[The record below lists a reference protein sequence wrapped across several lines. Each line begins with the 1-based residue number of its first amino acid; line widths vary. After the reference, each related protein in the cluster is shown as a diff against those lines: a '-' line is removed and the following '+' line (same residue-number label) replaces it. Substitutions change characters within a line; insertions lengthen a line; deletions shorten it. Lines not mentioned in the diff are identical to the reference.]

1 MTCGNSKEL
10 SMKILVVDD
19 HAMFADSI
27 KLVLS
32 TRHQITTVADGSTA
46 ITKVSADKPGMV
58 LLDQHLPDIDGLTL
72 LKVICAL
79 PEPPPVVLLSGS
91 EDAALKDAARHGGAA
106 GFLHKS
112 LPADALIEAINKEEA
127 GEMIWPPPAEDPDS
141 HACSASSLV
150 NPQRVNDRIVKEL
163 GITGRQIDVLKLLVE
178 GMPNKSIA
186 NQLGIAESTVK
197 THVQSLFQVLK
208 VTNRASCQNRARNLG
223 LLD

>member
-1 MTCGNSKEL
+1 
-10 SMKILVVDD
+10 MKILVVDD

-27 KLVLS
+27 KLVLG
-32 TRHQITTVADGSTA
+32 TRHQITTVPDGSTA
-46 ITKVSADKPGMV
+46 ILKVSADKPGMV

-79 PEPPPVVLLSGS
+79 PEPPPVLLLSGS
-91 EDAALKDAARHGGAA
+91 EDAALKDAARHSGAA

-112 LPADALIEAINKEEA
+112 LPADALIEAIDKVGA
-127 GEMIWPPPAEDPDS
+127 GEMIWSSSAEAPDS
-141 HACSASSLV
+141 HGCSAANIV
-150 NPQRVNDRIVKEL
+150 NHERVNDRIVKEL
-163 GITGRQIDVLKLLVE
+163 GITGRQIDVLKLLVA

-197 THVQSLFQVLK
+197 THVKSLFQVLK
-208 VTNRASCQNRARNLG
+208 VTNRVACQNRARDLG

>member
-1 MTCGNSKEL
+1 
-10 SMKILVVDD
+10 MKILVVDD

-27 KLVLS
+27 KLVLGS
-32 TRHQITTVADGSTA
+32 RHQITTVPDGSTA
-46 ITKVSADKPGMV
+46 ISKVSADKPGMV

-79 PEPPPVVLLSGS
+79 PEPPPVLLLSGS
-91 EDAALKDAARHGGAA
+91 EDTALKDAARHSGAA

-112 LPADALIEAINKEEA
+112 LPADALIEAIDKVGA
-127 GEMIWPPPAEDPDS
+127 GEMIWSPSAEDPDS
-141 HACSASSLV
+141 YDCSASSIV
-150 NPQRVNDRIVKEL
+150 NHERVNDQIVKEL
-163 GITGRQIDVLKLLVE
+163 GITGRQIDVLKLLVA

-197 THVQSLFQVLK
+197 THVKSLFQVLK
-208 VTNRASCQNRARNLG
+208 VTNRVACQNRARDLG